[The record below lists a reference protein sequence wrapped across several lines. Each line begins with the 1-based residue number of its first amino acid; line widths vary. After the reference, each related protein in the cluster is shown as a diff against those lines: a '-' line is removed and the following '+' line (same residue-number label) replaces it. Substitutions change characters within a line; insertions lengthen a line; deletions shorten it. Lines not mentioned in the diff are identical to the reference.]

1 MAEKLVLN
9 TMVLQVATEGL
20 NTEVHWPG
28 GNSGVTIGPGFDI
41 GASAVKPSE
50 LRTILS
56 KIGMPSSMVELLVL
70 TTQEERKKAGI
81 TENPAVAADGKGLM
95 SSLDLKNK
103 VELTEQQSLDVG
115 YIVKNRPGSSYQANV
130 GNFFALSANIL
141 HPALREALVKIG
153 YGSPAKLKSYG
164 KEYDTRLSRT
174 ADPKEQAAI
183 MVEMFSKARDT
194 KQAEMDG
201 YAKQLGIDPK
211 DEKKLNTYNS
221 QEGAGK
227 SWFNARVTRDSARGM
242 LYYVQQVKSVL
253 DKGGEV
259 VIEDKPMTVKELA
272 DPNNKNVEIMRR
284 TAIATYSPTMSE
296 ASIVADIEK
305 YRKKMEPIK
314 NQQSKVDAELLQ
326 FCKDN
331 LKQSTVYISPNDKKV
346 QIMLKESGDY
356 TGDIDGDFG
365 KGSKAALDA
374 YMKKSTTKF
383 KSQAE
388 AKEYLIKAYDNKF
401 PPVKPN
407 SNNNSG
413 GNTNT
418 NTNPNTNTDNGK
430 SWWDKLME
438 LYNAQTTHPQ
448 VKQESW
454 WDKIAEYASSGWSA
468 FTGFFTAGT
477 DTISKL
483 VDDAYKRYQQ
493 LLQQNTNTNN
503 GGGGNTT
510 NPDLETFKSA
520 FAGKGAIS
528 ASVGANGGKN
538 NAKDVIIVRGLLFAN
553 KYLSENLQTVLGSK
567 ESRDKYSKS
576 DAALEAAI
584 RKFQSEKVGLAA
596 PDGRVDAGGNTLNV
610 LNGGKPKNQTNPNPQ
625 PNPQPQEEELN
636 VAPVNPD
643 AAVFGCFN

>member
-56 KIGMPSSMVELLVL
+56 KIGMSSSMVELLVL

-81 TENPAVAADGKGLM
+81 TEKPAVAADGKGLM

-103 VELTEQQSLDVG
+103 VHLTEQQSLDVG

-130 GNFFALSANIL
+130 GNFFSLSAEVL

-153 YGSPAKLKSYG
+153 YGSPARLQAYG
-164 KEYDTRLSRT
+164 KEYDARLSST
-174 ADPKEQAAI
+174 TDPKQQAAI
-183 MVEMFSKARDT
+183 MAEMFANTRDT
-194 KQAEMDG
+194 KQKEMDG

-211 DEKKLNTYNS
+211 DEKALNKLNE
-221 QEGAGK
+221 QAGAGK
-227 SWFNARVTRDSARGM
+227 SWFNARVHRDSARGM

-259 VIEDKPMTVKELA
+259 IIEDKPMTVKELA

-305 YRKKMEPIK
+305 YRKKMEPAK

-326 FCKDN
+326 YCKDH
-331 LKQSTVYISPNDKKV
+331 LKQSKVTVSPSDKKV
-346 QIMLKESGDY
+346 QIMLKEAGDY
-356 TGDIDGDFG
+356 KGDIDGNFG
-365 KGSKAALDA
+365 SGSKAALDA
-374 YMKKSTTKF
+374 YMKKSSIKF
-383 KSQAE
+383 KTQAE
-388 AKEYLIKAYDNKF
+388 AKEYLVQEYNKKY
-401 PPVKPN
+401 VK
-407 SNNNSG
+407 
-413 GNTNT
+413 GNV
-418 NTNPNTNTDNGK
+418 NPNPNPNPNPTPNTDNGK